1 MLSVAKSRPRGISAN
16 IFSQIEPTFVVHRY
30 KEGNFVGHNACKTNT
45 LSATRPYSIFQK
57 SLKDPLRTAPSCFVG
72 KTVLVTGANT
82 GLGFEAALKSV
93 GLQAKH
99 VILGVRDVGKGERAK
114 QRILQTIS
122 QTPVAALRAVRD
134 GSLRNQTISV
144 RKLDMCDY
152 NSIHDFVNE
161 IVAKDGPLDVA
172 ILNAG
177 VFGVKYETPGKYG
190 WENDLQVNVLS
201 TALLSLLLL
210 DQNVVKPRTGV
221 LEFVASRRMQAVRL
235 TEDEKNA
242 PNLLETFNQKQEKF
256 DANRQYQV
264 SKLLL
269 MAFYKSLATKS
280 TKAKEES
287 PIITAV
293 CPGFC
298 KSDLSRGH
306 QGFAADILR
315 LVLNAVVLR
324 STEEGARTLV
334 TGAVAEEERHGRF
347 WYDDKLHDV

>member
-1 MLSVAKSRPRGISAN
+1 MLSVAKVRPRGIFAN
-16 IFSQIEPTFVVHRY
+16 IFNQTKRKPTFNVDRY
-30 KEGNFVGHNACKTNT
+30 TGGNLNT
-45 LSATRPYSIFQK
+45 ARPYSIFQK
-57 SLKDPLRTAPSCFVG
+57 SLNDPLRNTPSCLAD

-99 VILGVRDVGKGERAK
+99 VILGVRNVEKGERAK

-122 QTPVAALRAVRD
+122 QTPLAASSGIRD
-134 GSLRNQTISV
+134 SSPRNQTISV
-144 RKLDMCDY
+144 RKLDMNDY
-152 NSIHDFVNE
+152 DSIHSFVNE
-161 IVAKDGPLDVA
+161 IVAKDSPLDIA

-177 VFGVKYETPGKYG
+177 VYGVKYETHGKYG

-210 DQNVVKPRTGV
+210 HRNAVKPRTGV

-235 TEDEKNA
+235 SENEKSA
-242 PNLLETFNQKQEKF
+242 PSLLKTFNQKQAKF
-256 DANRQYQV
+256 DASRQYQV

-269 MAFYKSLATKS
+269 MAFYKSLAARSIKS
-280 TKAKEES
+280 KEES

-306 QGFAADILR
+306 QGIAANILR
-315 LVLNAVVLR
+315 FILNAVVLR

-334 TGAVAEEERHGRF
+334 TGAVAGEERHGRF
-347 WYDDKLHDV
+347 WYDDTPHDV